1 MLGAIYKKILV
12 IGGNAS
18 GLAAAS
24 QARRE
29 NPDARITVLESGNY
43 ISYGACGLPYLIS
56 GQIKDINSIF
66 TYPPSFF
73 EEKRNIKILTG
84 HRVTAIDPFTKKIT
98 VQLQTNQ
105 QASSAFINGSGLA
118 GNAIK
123 GDNET
128 RFIDYDRLIICS
140 GAKPVFLD
148 VPGANA
154 PNVFYFR
161 DINDTL
167 SIQNFTNEKK
177 PESACIIGGGS
188 TGLLIAGALAETGI
202 KTTVIECNRK
212 ILNDYEKDVTDFFL
226 NNVKGYENKT
236 SSDEARLPGI
246 KIMTGVKAVSFN
258 TSHTTGSIYS
268 VTAAPCDGTV
278 ADKFEIDAGMV
289 IISAGITANTGFLGS
304 GRIDTGAK
312 NAIKVSGM
320 QQSSI
325 NSIYAAGDCCLVKNI
340 VTGSFEY
347 IPTAANAIKAGRVA
361 GANAAGGH
369 EIFEGSVDTKT
380 DRIFGME
387 IARTGLDSK
396 KALEYRF
403 NAVRITE
410 TYPSHIRALPGSSSI
425 FCSLVIDKNTRKILG
440 AQLAGAEGVSKR
452 IDVFAAAI
460 TGGFTVDRTYM
471 LDTSYSPWTSTAPD
485 AINRICGKAISI
497 LKSLKQ

>member
-1 MLGAIYKKILV
+1 MLSTLYKKILV

-29 NPDARITVLESGNY
+29 NPDAQITVLESGIY
-43 ISYGACGLPYLIS
+43 ISYGACGLPYLLS

-66 TYPPSFF
+66 TYPASFF
-73 EEKRNIKILTG
+73 EEKRNIRILTG
-84 HRVTAIDPFTKKIT
+84 HKVTAIDLFAKKVT
-98 VQLQTNQ
+98 VQLQANQ
-105 QASSAFINGSGLA
+105 QVSSAFINRSALA
-118 GNAIK
+118 AGAGKANY
-123 GDNET
+123 ET
-128 RFIDYDRLIICS
+128 ILLDYDRLIICS

-148 VPGANA
+148 VPGVNA

-167 SIQNFTNEKK
+167 SLQNFIDEKK
-177 PESACIIGGGS
+177 PANACIIGGGS
-188 TGLLIAGALAETGI
+188 SGLLIAEALAKTGI
-202 KTTVIECNRK
+202 KTTIIECNHK

-226 NNVKGYENKT
+226 KNITGYENKT
-236 SSDEARLPGI
+236 SPDITSLSGI

-258 TSHTTGSIYS
+258 ASHTTGSIYS
-268 VTAAPCDGTV
+268 VNVASCNDTAS
-278 ADKFEIDAGMV
+278 DKYEIDAGMA

-304 GRIDTGAK
+304 GRIDTGEK

-340 VTGSFEY
+340 ITSSFEY
-347 IPTAANAIKAGRVA
+347 MPTATNAIKSGRVA

-369 EIFEGSVDTKT
+369 EVFEGSVDTKT
-380 DRIFGME
+380 DRIFGTE

-403 NAVRITE
+403 NAVRITD
-410 TYPSHIRALPGSSSI
+410 TYPSYIRALPGSASI
-425 FCSLVIDKNTRKILG
+425 FCSLVIDKSTRKILG
-440 AQLAGAEGVSKR
+440 AQLVGSEGVSKR
-452 IDVFAAAI
+452 IDIFAAAI
-460 TGGFTVDRTYM
+460 SGGFTVDKTYM

-485 AINRICGKAISI
+485 AVNRICGKAISI

>member
-1 MLGAIYKKILV
+1 MLGALYKKILV

-29 NPDARITVLESGNY
+29 NPDAEITVFESGNY

-73 EEKRNIKILTG
+73 EEKRNIRILTG

-98 VQLQTNQ
+98 VQLQAIR
-105 QASSAFINGSGLA
+105 QAPSAFINGSGLA

-123 GDNET
+123 CDNET
-128 RFIDYDRLIICS
+128 ILLDYDRLIICS
-140 GAKPVFLD
+140 GAKPVLLD

-167 SIQNFTNEKK
+167 SIQNFINEKK

-188 TGLLIAGALAETGI
+188 TGLLIAGALTETGI
-202 KTTVIECNRK
+202 KTTIIECNRK
-212 ILNDYEKDVTDFFL
+212 ILNDYEKDITDFFH
-226 NNVKGYENKT
+226 NNVTGYENKT
-236 SSDEARLPGI
+236 SSEQAISGI

-258 TSHTTGSIYS
+258 ASHTTGSIYS
-268 VTAAPCDGTV
+268 VTIGSCDGTV
-278 ADKFEIDAGMV
+278 SDKFEIDAGMV
-289 IISAGITANTGFLGS
+289 IISAGITANTGFLGT
-304 GRIDTGAK
+304 GRIDTGIK

-380 DRIFGME
+380 DMIFGME

-403 NAVRITE
+403 NAVRITD
-410 TYPSHIRALPGSSSI
+410 TYPSHMKALPGSGNI
-425 FCSLVIDKNTRKILG
+425 FCSIVIDKNTRKILG

-460 TGGFTVDRTYM
+460 AGGFTVDRTYM

-497 LKSLKQ
+497 LKSLK